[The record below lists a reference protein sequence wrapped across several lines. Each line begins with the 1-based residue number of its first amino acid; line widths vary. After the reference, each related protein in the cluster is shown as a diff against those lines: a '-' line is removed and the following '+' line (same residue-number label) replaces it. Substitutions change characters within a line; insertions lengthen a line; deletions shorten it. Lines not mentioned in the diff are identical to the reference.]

1 MDSSNV
7 WVAVLAAGDGKR
19 VRSFTLDHEGV
30 SIPKQF
36 WRFDGRRSLLRA
48 ALRRA
53 QGLAPAARLV
63 PVVAAQ
69 HRLWWERELRGVRRE
84 NVLVQP
90 ENRGTAAGI
99 LWPVL
104 HIFRSDPEA
113 RILVLPTDHAV
124 RDEKALAGALKLGV
138 EALECEPQCLVLLG
152 ITPDSADPEYGWIL
166 PGRTET
172 NRLEPVQAFV
182 EKPSAAAARGLLEG
196 GALWN
201 SFMFAATART
211 LLEMFA
217 ACEPAL
223 LGAFLDVLADAPV
236 VSEDLM
242 RGLYE
247 LVPVRDFSRDVL
259 QRSTPRLRVLAV
271 PACGWLD
278 VGSPARLATWQ
289 RERKAG
295 SHAPPRLDIV
305 EPHRAVA

>member
-19 VRSFTLDHEGV
+19 VRAFTLDHDGM

-48 ALRRA
+48 ALQRA
-53 QGLAPAARLV
+53 QKLVPAARLV
-63 PVVAAQ
+63 PVVAEQ
-69 HRLWWERELRGVRRE
+69 HRLWWERELRSLPRE

-90 ENRGTAAGI
+90 VNRGTAAGI
-99 LWPVL
+99 LLPVL
-104 HIFRSDPEA
+104 HIFRSDPDA

-124 RDEKALAGALKLGV
+124 RDEKALARALKSAV
-138 EALECEPQCLVLLG
+138 EALAKEPQCLLLLG

-166 PGRTET
+166 PAPTET
-172 NRLEPVQAFV
+172 NRLDAVQAFV
-182 EKPSAAAARGLLEG
+182 EKPSPAAARGLLEG

-217 ACEPAL
+217 AYEPAL
-223 LGAFLDVLADAPV
+223 LGAFLDVLADAPALSV
-236 VSEDLM
+236 ELM

-278 VGSPARLATWQ
+278 VGTPARLTTWQ
-289 RERKAG
+289 RRQKAG
-295 SHAPPRLDIV
+295 NQPRLDMA